1 MKIGL
6 STRTFR
12 QPALARPSYKPR
24 DRSRHSSL
32 NKVGR
37 LYGRLHRVTPDALAF
52 VQHLHVPAVWI
63 VVPST
68 IGVGAAVLWLFVIP
82 IAPTEYGR
90 SATPSHSQILY
101 APLANLEVADE
112 KLIGS
117 ARSTLNIA
125 AYSLTDGAIIET
137 LIATK
142 HRGVVVPIV
151 LDRSQLH
158 ANARFSGLFDDIRV
172 KRAGP
177 IMHLKSYSVDGGALR
192 TGSANLS
199 HGGLLLQ
206 DNDFVASHDP
216 EIVGA
221 FDQRFEE
228 MWAVAEPLSE
238 IMGVKSQKV
247 HEE

>member
-24 DRSRHSSL
+24 DMLRHSSL
-32 NKVGR
+32 NKVGG
-37 LYGRLHRVTPDALAF
+37 LYGRLHRVTLDSLAF
-52 VQHLHVPAVWI
+52 LQHRHVTAVWI

-68 IGVGAAVLWLFVIP
+68 IGAGAAVLWLFATP
-82 IAPTEYGR
+82 TAPTQYGR
-90 SATPSHSQILY
+90 SATPSQSQILY

-117 ARSTLNIA
+117 ARWALNVA

-137 LIATK
+137 LIAAK
-142 HRGVVVPIV
+142 HRGVVVRIV

-158 ANARFSGLFDDIRV
+158 ANERFSGLFDDIRV

-206 DNDFVASHDP
+206 DNDLVVSQDP
-216 EIVGA
+216 VIVGA

-238 IMGVKSQKV
+238 IMGGKAQKV